1 MASGGVGNDEEI
13 SSTSPSQPNDFSV
26 TTSSATLNEVT
37 TSTLQI
43 LSNPNDVQRNPE
55 WTRSQNA
62 EGSAPNAA
70 GLSNNPPPRGDGSEA
85 LVRALTIELLSL
97 QNVNNNL
104 QAVIA
109 QHQLQAMS
117 SAPQSR
123 GFFGNS
129 NNNPDISISSLLQN
143 QLMQRNGLGHFLQ
156 TQSFSFSGT
165 PSSCNAQSP
174 PQRRQGYDAIS
185 RIIND
190 FLRQSGLPTSSSG
203 ANSQPMSRNQP
214 SAGQTLTAQLLE
226 DMIRQSM
233 NPCMQTT
240 SYGTHP
246 QDMIRQA
253 MSFSAAPAS
262 YPPSQPHQQQRQAE
276 LERLALS
283 LNLGNPPPTAPPP
296 QLHAPATE
304 GIDAI
309 AAFLRSMA
317 QSNGQSQQ
325 QNVATQAP
333 TSQGLNKNGASQAV
347 VGASNAG
354 AIVAMLLLQ
363 MEDERTTAA
372 NETMN
377 QQRLQVGVGDVSLSA
392 AASQSA
398 EAVSSPSSPQRKTS
412 THDNAEP
419 SSPNNRIISSDSHP
433 EKEDANRSQSPPKK
447 RRRSPSL

>member
-1 MASGGVGNDEEI
+1 
-13 SSTSPSQPNDFSV
+13 
-26 TTSSATLNEVT
+26 
-37 TSTLQI
+37 
-43 LSNPNDVQRNPE
+43 
-55 WTRSQNA
+55 
-62 EGSAPNAA
+62 
-70 GLSNNPPPRGDGSEA
+70 LSNNPPPRGDGSEA

-190 FLRQSGLPTSSSG
+190 FLHQSGLPTSSSG
-203 ANSQPMSRNQP
+203 ANSQPMSQQRSQP

-363 MEDERTTAA
+363 MEDERTAAA